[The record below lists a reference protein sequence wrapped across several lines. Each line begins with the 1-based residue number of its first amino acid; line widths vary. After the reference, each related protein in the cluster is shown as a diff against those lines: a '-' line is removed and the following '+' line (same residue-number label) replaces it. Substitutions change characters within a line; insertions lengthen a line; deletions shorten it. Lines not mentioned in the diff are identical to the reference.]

1 MSNPDSPS
9 AFLDHRT
16 IVPGH
21 RAMQAAY
28 LWILASLVTAFGITG
43 LVYLVSE
50 RSEREAGRMII
61 SAQNGTGYVAVI
73 VGGLAQ
79 RHGRPAP

>member
-9 AFLDHRT
+9 AFLDNRV
-16 IVPGH
+16 IVSGH

-28 LWILASLVTAFGITG
+28 LWILASLVTAVGIAG
-43 LVYLVSE
+43 MVYLVSE

-61 SAQNGTGYVAVI
+61 ASQNGTGYVAVI
-73 VGGLAQ
+73 VGGMAQ
-79 RHGRPAP
+79 HHGRPAP

>member
-9 AFLDHRT
+9 ALLDHRT

-28 LWILASLVTAFGITG
+28 LWIIATFAAATGVVG
-43 LVYLVSE
+43 LVYLE
-50 RSEREAGRMII
+50 ADRNGREAGRMIVT
-61 SAQNGTGYVAVI
+61 AQGGTGYVAVL
-73 VGGLAQ
+73 VDGMAR

>member
-1 MSNPDSPS
+1 MSNPDSPP
-9 AFLDHRT
+9 AFLDNRT
-16 IVPGH
+16 IVAGH

-28 LWILASLVTAFGITG
+28 LWILASLVTALGIVG

-61 SAQNGTGYVAVI
+61 ASQNGTGYAAII
-73 VGGLAQ
+73 VGGMAQ